1 MKKYL
6 LVTALAFVLSTCVWA
21 DDSPEQMYKRQCA
34 SCHGEDGK
42 GETPEGKKLKTPD
55 LGAAAVQNKSDA
67 ELAKIIA
74 DGKGEMPKFGGKLTK
89 DQIRDLVTYIRK
101 FKHIVAPAPMM
112 TP

>member
-1 MKKYL
+1 MKNYL
-6 LVTALAFVLSTCVWA
+6 LITALAFVLSTCVWA
-21 DDSPEQMYKRQCA
+21 DDSPEMYKRQCA

-55 LGAAAVQNKSDA
+55 LGSDAVQNKSDA

-74 DGKGEMPKFGGKLTK
+74 DGKGEMPKFGGKITK
-89 DQIRDLVTYIRK
+89 DQINALVKYIRR
-101 FKHIVAPAPMM
+101 FKHVVAPAPQMM